1 MQMILVLFRLPKAMQ
16 AVTKAMP
23 DTTIVFYYK
32 LTAICAPI
40 SYLTVFGDLWNN
52 QVLGTKS

>member
-1 MQMILVLFRLPKAMQ
+1 MAMQMILVLFWLLKAMW
-16 AVTKAMP
+16 AVIKAMP
-23 DTTIVFYYK
+23 DTARVIYYK

-52 QVLGTKS
+52 